1 MRYVG
6 IDPGLRGAIA
16 VLDSAGQILV
26 VYDMPS
32 APVRVNGKRRHELDM
47 AALADI
53 LGEWPLDVTAVVE
66 RVHSM
71 PAQGVAS
78 SFSFG
83 LVYGAIR
90 QALACGQVP
99 TRLVTP
105 QVWKKYFSLGSGKDE
120 ARAKAAALFPAQAAL
135 FARKKDDGR
144 AESSLIALYGLRGF
158 Q

>member
-1 MRYVG
+1 MKYVG
-6 IDPGLRGAIA
+6 IDPGLHGAIA
-16 VLDSAGQILV
+16 MFDSYTCVLV
-26 VYDMPS
+26 VHDMPTV
-32 APVRVNGKRRHELDM
+32 PVRVNGKRRNELDM
-47 AALADI
+47 SVLADI
-53 LGEWPLDVTAVVE
+53 LSEWPLNVTAVVE

-105 QVWKKYFSLGSGKDE
+105 QVWKKYFGLGSGKDE
-120 ARAKAAALFPAQAAL
+120 ARRMAARMFPEQEKL

-144 AESSLIALYGLRGF
+144 AESSLIAMYGSVAK
-158 Q
+158 